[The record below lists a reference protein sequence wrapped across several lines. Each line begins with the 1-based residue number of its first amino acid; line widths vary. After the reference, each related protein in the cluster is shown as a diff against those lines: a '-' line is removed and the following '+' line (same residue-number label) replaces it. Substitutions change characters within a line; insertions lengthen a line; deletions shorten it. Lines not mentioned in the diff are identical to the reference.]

1 MKKLLTKFKLSNAL
15 DEAAGGPVPDSL
27 QKKIS
32 ACPELRD
39 FAQRAAAL
47 DRALRHPPAV
57 AVTDATLHNSIMR
70 AVRASAAES
79 APGRVPMRIGL
90 ATALAALAAIGIWLA
105 ARPPA
110 RSFPAAPS
118 DAQTLAAA
126 QIVLDMGG
134 EISRSVPAA
143 VVAPLSNEWAC
154 VDHDVR
160 DTTRFILAALP

>member
-90 ATALAALAAIGIWLA
+90 ATALAAIGIWLA
-105 ARPPA
+105 ARPSA
-110 RSFPAAPS
+110 RNFPAAPS

>member
-1 MKKLLTKFKLSNAL
+1 MS
-15 DEAAGGPVPDSL
+15 
-27 QKKIS
+27 
-32 ACPELRD
+32 
-39 FAQRAAAL
+39 
-47 DRALRHPPAV
+47 
-57 AVTDATLHNSIMR
+57 
-70 AVRASAAES
+70 
-79 APGRVPMRIGL
+79 IGL

-105 ARPPA
+105 ARPSA
-110 RSFPAAPS
+110 RNFPAAPS